1 MKQTKQTP
9 KTDWAE
15 LLSWLCIKAQ
25 NFRASQSLACMR
37 YCVHAE
43 RKRQR
48 EIKEWKR
55 EGTKSENEKAKEQVW
70 HCTLVAALVNVT
82 FSCYLGCGCQE
93 RQIPRSSPGA
103 ELEHLNSQ
111 RLRKAYIPPPILN
124 TFLQKD
130 YQDHPE
136 QLHQYMIVKLH
147 KIRLKDCVAE
157 SENSW
162 EALSSI
168 TESESDFHCI
178 CKASSVAGFADDST
192 HPSFRPSL
200 PDCAGLSSQCI
211 NMLKPLS
218 HRRLCSEFTHSHHGF
233 SANLGNFNDFF
244 ELLFFSVV

>member
-1 MKQTKQTP
+1 MYALLCARWTKET
-9 KTDWAE
+9 
-15 LLSWLCIKAQ
+15 
-25 NFRASQSLACMR
+25 
-37 YCVHAE
+37 
-43 RKRQR
+43 KR
-48 EIKEWKR
+48 EWKR

-70 HCTLVAALVNVT
+70 HCTLVAALVIVT

-93 RQIPRSSPGA
+93 HQFPRSSPGA

-111 RLRKAYIPPPILN
+111 DVYFLQRLRKAYIPPPILT
-124 TFLQKD
+124 TFLLRD

-147 KIRLKDCVAE
+147 KIRLRDCVAE

-168 TESESDFHCI
+168 TESESDSHCI

-211 NMLKPLS
+211 NTLKPLS

-233 SANLGNFNDFF
+233 SANFNDFF
-244 ELLFFSVV
+244 ELLFFRGLKFLQHTCL

>member
-1 MKQTKQTP
+1 
-9 KTDWAE
+9 
-15 LLSWLCIKAQ
+15 
-25 NFRASQSLACMR
+25 MR

-55 EGTKSENEKAKEQVW
+55 EGTKSENAKAKEQVW
-70 HCTLVAALVNVT
+70 HCTLVAALVIVT

-93 RQIPRSSPGA
+93 HQIPRSSPGA

-111 RLRKAYIPPPILN
+111 DVYFLQKLRKAYIPPPILT
-124 TFLQKD
+124 TFLLRD

-136 QLHQYMIVKLH
+136 QLHRYMIVKLH
-147 KIRLKDCVAE
+147 KIRLRDCVAE

-168 TESESDFHCI
+168 TESESDSHCI
-178 CKASSVAGFADDST
+178 FKASSVAGFADDST
-192 HPSFRPSL
+192 HPSFRPPL

-211 NMLKPLS
+211 NTLKPLS

-233 SANLGNFNDFF
+233 SANLNCY
-244 ELLFFSVV
+244 FSVV